1 MSLMFVV
8 GMPMSAMRRP
18 QHVGAYVT
26 SARME
31 RQSGLFLLHLFRW
44 AHFHLLVHTFFLV
57 VLYSICCCVYLFVP
71 V

>member
-1 MSLMFVV
+1 
-8 GMPMSAMRRP
+8 
-18 QHVGAYVT
+18 
-26 SARME
+26 ME
-31 RQSGLFLLHLFRW
+31 RQSGLFLLRLFCW